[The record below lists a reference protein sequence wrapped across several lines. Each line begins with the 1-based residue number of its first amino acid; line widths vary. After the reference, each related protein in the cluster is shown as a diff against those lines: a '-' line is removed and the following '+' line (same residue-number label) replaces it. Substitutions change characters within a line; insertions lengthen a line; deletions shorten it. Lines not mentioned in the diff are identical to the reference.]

1 MLLFLTL
8 PALEGGEGGGFFY
21 CCILT
26 GSSLGLFYMTF
37 PLIYIE
43 QVTSKI
49 LLISQIICQDQCVCQ
64 WLLMTVAYYGFT
76 DSD

>member
-8 PALEGGEGGGFFY
+8 TAPEGGEGGGFFY

-26 GSSLGLFYMTF
+26 GSSFGLFYMTF